1 MRLFIAIPMSH
12 RIRSELIG
20 VQMQMKKLGYQ
31 GNFTRKEN
39 LHMTLAFLGERDDPE
54 HILEVIKVVTLPEI
68 TLTFSGIGNFG
79 DIIWLGVEQ
88 NDALNQYVC
97 ELRNELKEHSICF
110 DEKAFKAHITL
121 SRNTKCPK
129 VKTVRFSKLS
139 MPVERIVLMCSE
151 RDKEGTLIY
160 REMGEVSKPQ

>member
-1 MRLFIAIPMSH
+1 MRLFIAVPMSH

-39 LHMTLAFLGERDDPE
+39 LHMTLAFLGELDDPE
-54 HILEVIKVVTLPEI
+54 HILEVMKVVSLPDM

-121 SRNTKCPK
+121 SRNTKKPNGK
-129 VKTVRFSKLS
+129 VLTVPTFS
-139 MPVERIVLMCSE
+139 MPVDRVVLMSSE
-151 RDKEGTLIY
+151 RNEKGILVY
-160 REMGEVSKPQ
+160 REVGEVR